1 MRAQVSAGLALLST
15 ALLSSLIVAGA
26 FASDA
31 WTPPTSDAFVKSI
44 RSYPFVAAASRREK
58 IRTGVPQ
65 LTRCMPSDGVR
76 RLIGDPDFGYVAYK
90 SGASGNVPSKRIWT
104 YVLEKQARVE
114 TVPSTQVVV
123 WFDGNGKLQTVAV
136 HGASDIEASISRR
149 NQPCT

>member
-1 MRAQVSAGLALLST
+1 MQARVVARVVLLWSA
-15 ALLSSLIVAGA
+15 AGMFA
-26 FASDA
+26 GVMASDIYA
-31 WTPPTSDAFVKSI
+31 PPTSDAFLNSI
-44 RSYPFVAAASRREK
+44 RSYPYVAVAARREK

-136 HGASDIEASISRR
+136 HGAPDIEASISRR
-149 NQPCT
+149 NEECP